1 MRLTVRL
8 AFLLLVMPACTT
20 KAPPVARRAPLA
32 HANPSVAS
40 QAVSAHPDAVAPLL
54 GRTLSQ
60 WEEQLSSK
68 DLAARQRATLALG
81 QLGEAGYPALLNGM
95 KNESADV
102 RLQSLQAIYR
112 PVLVQHQAETV
123 PLLLQL
129 LQDPNPAVR
138 EHAAIRLAWFDVRVS
153 NMTPRAGYYARE
165 RLQALRLLAQKDETP
180 AAKNAALHSIQ
191 SIEDAIQGKVR
202 ADK

>member
-8 AFLLLVMPACTT
+8 AFLLLVVPACTT
-20 KAPPVARRAPLA
+20 KAPPVARPAPLA
-32 HANPSVAS
+32 RANASVAS
-40 QAVSAHPDAVAPLL
+40 PAIPAHPDAAAPLL
-54 GRTLSQ
+54 GRALSQ

-68 DLAARQRATLALG
+68 DLAARQRATLVLG

-102 RLQSLQAIYR
+102 RLQSLQALYR
-112 PVLVQHQAETV
+112 PVLVRHQAETV

>member
-1 MRLTVRL
+1 MQVTVRL
-8 AFLLLVMPACTT
+8 AFLLLVVPACTT
-20 KAPPVARRAPLA
+20 KAPPVARRAPLPR
-32 HANPSVAS
+32 ANDSVAS
-40 QAVSAHPDAVAPLL
+40 QAVSASPDAAAQLL

-68 DLAARQRATLALG
+68 DLATRQRATLALG
-81 QLGEAGYPALLNGM
+81 QLGEAGYPTLISGM

-112 PVLVQHQAETV
+112 PLLVKHQTETV

-129 LQDPNPAVR
+129 LHDPNPAVR

-165 RLQALRLLAQKDETP
+165 RLQALRLLAQKDDNP